1 MPRGKRAAEEPKAP
15 EKEEKQ
21 RAAGKQKKDDP
32 KSKDEASKAPS
43 AAPAAP
49 KPPTEE
55 ETVERVRV
63 LDRGVRESRQNINN
77 CVELVQILREVRRRS
92 LCSLLCAASALN
104 AHTLALSPSLRY
116 TASAS
121 SRASSCSVSHHPID
135 SLRTTRRS
143 SAPRRR
149 CNASSS
155 PSRARS
161 HSLWTGGV
169 RVVPRTHRSLFDVRG
184 HVCVSACLKCACARP
199 AVCMCFPLGALP
211 AHSTRLYSSHPFSAA
226 A

>member
-104 AHTLALSPSLRY
+104 AHTHLHSLLLCATQQAPAAAPRPARFLTTPSTVSVRHGGLPRREGAATHLPLLQGRDLTHSGLAAYVSSLALTDL
-116 TASAS
+116 
-121 SRASSCSVSHHPID
+121 
-135 SLRTTRRS
+135 
-143 SAPRRR
+143 
-149 CNASSS
+149 
-155 PSRARS
+155 
-161 HSLWTGGV
+161 
-169 RVVPRTHRSLFDVRG
+169 
-184 HVCVSACLKCACARP
+184 CL
-199 AVCMCFPLGALP
+199 M
-211 AHSTRLYSSHPFSAA
+211 
-226 A
+226 